1 MAATPET
8 HLVFH
13 KVSTLTEE
21 SLIMIRASI
30 AALMALG
37 VQLALAQPLTLE
49 VNQASQAELER
60 LRGVGPQ
67 LSTRILSARDRGPFT
82 DWDDLR
88 SRVSG
93 LGPVQAAR
101 LSSEGL
107 TVAGAA
113 FAATDSMVT
122 PRRRSLAS
130 LPGL

>member
-1 MAATPET
+1 
-8 HLVFH
+8 
-13 KVSTLTEE
+13 
-21 SLIMIRASI
+21 MIRASL
-30 AALMALG
+30 ALLLALG
-37 VQLALAQPLTLE
+37 VQLALAQPLNLE

-67 LSTRILSARDRGPFT
+67 LSTRILSARGSGAFT

-107 TVAGAA
+107 TVAGAS

-122 PRRRSLAS
+122 PRKRSLS
-130 LPGL
+130 NSPGL